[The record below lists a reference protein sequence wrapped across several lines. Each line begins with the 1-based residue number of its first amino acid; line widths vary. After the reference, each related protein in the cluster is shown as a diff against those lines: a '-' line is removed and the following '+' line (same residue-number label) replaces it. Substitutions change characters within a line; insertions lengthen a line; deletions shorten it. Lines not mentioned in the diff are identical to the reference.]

1 MYAMVKELLEM
12 LEKGKVITKEIL
24 EVAYETHQRWEVC
37 QDDNLE
43 YSSKVYSED
52 ELREEAITN
61 EWENEGVIESMD
73 TESLVHLF
81 ENYGFTVWRV

>member
-12 LEKGKVITKEIL
+12 LKKGEVITKEIL
-24 EVAYETHQRWEVC
+24 EDAYETYQLWEVS
-37 QDDNLE
+37 QDCNLE
-43 YSSKVYSED
+43 YSSKVFSVD
-52 ELREEAITN
+52 ELREEVITN

-81 ENYGFTVWRV
+81 ENHGFTVWRV